1 MKKCSN
7 DLGLMLNVLM
17 KHMGL
22 TEIYRL
28 ISVDL

>member
-7 DLGLMLNVLM
+7 GLGLMLDVLM

-28 ISVDL
+28 ILEVL

>member
-1 MKKCSN
+1 MRKYSN
-7 DLGLMLNVLM
+7 GLGLMWNVLM